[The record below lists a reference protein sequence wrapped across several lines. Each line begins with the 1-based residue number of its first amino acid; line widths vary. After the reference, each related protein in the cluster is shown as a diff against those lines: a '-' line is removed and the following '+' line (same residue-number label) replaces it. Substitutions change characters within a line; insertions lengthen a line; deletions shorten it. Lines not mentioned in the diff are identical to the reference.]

1 MSSFLA
7 GHFLFENLART
18 WSDHALGV
26 LLLVLALGILC
37 LCLVLIVKLLHS
49 LLRGKIATV
58 LRRFI
63 NADFPGRF
71 RHLTGYVAILIGA
84 GFTMLVQ
91 SSSVFTSALTPL
103 VGVGILH
110 LDRMYP
116 LTLGANIGTT
126 FTAIL
131 AALASNR
138 DVFQKTLQVA
148 LSHLFFNI
156 FGILIWYPVP
166 VMRNVPINLA
176 KMLGNTTAK
185 YRWFAFVYLFVVF
198 LVIPGM
204 VFGLSVAG
212 TAVLAGVGL
221 PIFFFFVAIAV
232 INVLQT
238 KKPNVLPAK
247 LKNWEF
253 LPRPLHSLQPYDDV
267 FTRLCS
273 VCKCCISDS
282 DD

>member
-1 MSSFLA
+1 MSLFS
-7 GHFLFENLART
+7 GDFLFEHLART
-18 WSDHALGV
+18 WSDDALGA
-26 LLLVLALGILC
+26 LLLILSLIVLC
-37 LCLVLIVKLLHS
+37 CCLVLIVKILNS
-49 LLRGKIATV
+49 LLRGQIAVV
-58 LRRFI
+58 LRKFV
-63 NADFPGRF
+63 NADFPGIF

-131 AALASNR
+131 AALASDR
-138 DVFQKTLQVA
+138 SVFQKTLQVA
-148 LSHLFFNI
+148 LAHLFFNI

-166 VMRNVPINLA
+166 LMRRVPVALA
-176 KMLGNTTAK
+176 KILGNTTAE
-185 YRWFAFVYLFVVF
+185 YRWFAFLYLFVLF
-198 LVIPGM
+198 MIIPGL

-212 TAVLAGVGL
+212 TSALAGVGL
-221 PIFFFFVAIAV
+221 PIFAILVIIAI
-232 INVLQT
+232 INVLQN
-238 KKPNVLPAK
+238 KNPKWLPAK
-247 LKNWEF
+247 LRNWDF
-253 LPRPLHSLQPYDDV
+253 LPLALHSFEPYDK
-267 FTRLCS
+267 FFSKLCT
-273 VCKCCISDS
+273 VCKCCVSEN